1 MNSDPPVRY
10 GDAEFNADLEA
21 VRSAWSRLEQSEP
34 PELIDQAVLNSAKRQ
49 LEASRK
55 RLPLRWLGGLAT
67 AAIVVL
73 TLAIVV
79 RQDEQTALAPMP
91 DSDGFRLEQG
101 ADRPEEAD
109 RAVLLQDEPIA
120 ETRFMQK
127 APTAAAATPEAREAP
142 RQEAGQPSA
151 QALEHSE
158 TVPDP
163 DLWIER
169 ILELRASGDAEQLEA
184 ELEAFRRAFPDYP
197 LPPELLE

>member
-1 MNSDPPVRY
+1 MNSDPQSRS

-21 VRSAWSRLEQSEP
+21 VRSTWSRLEQSEP

-142 RQEAGQPSA
+142 RQEAAQPSA
-151 QALEHSE
+151 LERRE
-158 TVPDP
+158 TAPDP

-169 ILELRASGDAEQLEA
+169 ILELRASGDVAQLEA
-184 ELEAFRRAFPDYP
+184 ELEAFRRAFPDFP

>member
-1 MNSDPPVRY
+1 MNSDPPVKY
-10 GDAEFNADLEA
+10 GDAEFDADLDA
-21 VRSAWSRLEQSEP
+21 VRSAWSRLAQSEP
-34 PELIDQAVLNSAKRQ
+34 PELLDQAVLNRAKRP

-55 RLPLRWLGGLAT
+55 RPPLRWLGGLAT

-101 ADRPEEAD
+101 AGRPEEED
-109 RAVLLQDEPIA
+109 RAVLQDEPTA
-120 ETRFMQK
+120 ETRVMQK
-127 APTAAAATPEAREAP
+127 APTAAAAAHEAGEAR
-142 RQEAGQPSA
+142 RQEAALPSA
-151 QALEHSE
+151 QALEQRE
-158 TVPDP
+158 TVANP

-169 ILELRASGDAEQLEA
+169 MLELRASGDAERLEA

-197 LPPELLE
+197 LPPELRD